1 MDVRGL
7 SRERASMIREFYWS
21 NSGKNID
28 VETIRTATYCVVC
41 QENKKYTAVGLV
53 YDDEQ
58 KPLYWT
64 LKDVVV
70 DINKRNRGIGTEI
83 IQFLKF
89 DLPTIYNIQ
98 HKSKEGITATIQLE
112 NKRLVNFFEK
122 LEFIQNDFS
131 LISKNTQD
139 KDQWTRQDINPN
151 AKSNQP
157 NQCDFIFKKSK

>member
-7 SRERASMIREFYWS
+7 SRERASMIKEFYWS

-28 VETIRTATYCVVC
+28 IETIRKATYCVVC

-53 YDDEQ
+53 YHDEE

-64 LKDVVV
+64 LKDLVV
-70 DINKRNRGIGTEI
+70 DSNKRNLGIGTEI

-98 HKSKEGITATIQLE
+98 HNSKEGIITTIPLM
-112 NKRLVNFFEK
+112 NKRLVSFFER
-122 LEFIQNDFS
+122 LEFVEAVIS
-131 LISKNTQD
+131 LENEEQ
-139 KDQWTRQDINPN
+139 DQWKKQINN
-151 AKSNQP
+151 LKAGSSES
-157 NQCDFIFKKSK
+157 DFIFIKSK

>member
-28 VETIRTATYCVVC
+28 IETIRTATYCVVC
-41 QENKKYTAVGLV
+41 QENKKYTAIGLV
-53 YDDEQ
+53 YDDEK

-70 DINKRNRGIGTEI
+70 DAKKRNLGIGTEI

-98 HKSKEGITATIQLE
+98 HKSKEGIIATIPLANE
-112 NKRLVNFFEK
+112 RLVQFFEK
-122 LEFIQNDFS
+122 LEFIQSDNYQ
-131 LISKNTQD
+131 KNTEIE
-139 KDQWTRQDINPN
+139 QWTKQLNNLN
-151 AKSNQP
+151 AES

>member
-7 SRERASMIREFYWS
+7 SRERASMIKEFYWS

-28 VETIRTATYCVVC
+28 IETIRKATYCVVC

-53 YDDEQ
+53 YHDEE

-64 LKDVVV
+64 LKDLVV
-70 DINKRNRGIGTEI
+70 DSNKRNLGIGTEI

-98 HKSKEGITATIQLE
+98 HNSKEGIITTIPLM
-112 NKRLVNFFEK
+112 NKRLVSFFER
-122 LEFIQNDFS
+122 LEFVEAVIP
-131 LISKNTQD
+131 LKNKEQ
-139 KDQWTRQDINPN
+139 DQWTKQINN
-151 AKSNQP
+151 LKAESSES
-157 NQCDFIFKKSK
+157 DFIFIKSK

>member
-7 SRERASMIREFYWS
+7 SRERASMIKEFYWS

-28 VETIRTATYCVVC
+28 IETIRKATYCVVC

-53 YDDEQ
+53 YHDEE

-64 LKDVVV
+64 LKDLVV
-70 DINKRNRGIGTEI
+70 DSNKRNLGIGTEI

-98 HKSKEGITATIQLE
+98 HNSKEGIITTIPLM
-112 NKRLVNFFEK
+112 NKRLVSFFER
-122 LEFIQNDFS
+122 LEFVEAVIS
-131 LISKNTQD
+131 LENEEQ
-139 KDQWTRQDINPN
+139 DQWKKQINN
-151 AKSNQP
+151 LKAESSES
-157 NQCDFIFKKSK
+157 DFIFIKSK

>member
-7 SRERASMIREFYWS
+7 SRERASMIKEFYWS

-28 VETIRTATYCVVC
+28 IETIRKATYCVVC

-53 YDDEQ
+53 YHDEE

-64 LKDVVV
+64 LKDLVV
-70 DINKRNRGIGTEI
+70 DLNKRNLGIGTEI

-98 HKSKEGITATIQLE
+98 HNSKEGIITTIPLM
-112 NKRLVNFFEK
+112 NKRLVSFFER
-122 LEFIQNDFS
+122 LEFVEAVIS
-131 LISKNTQD
+131 LENEEQ
-139 KDQWTRQDINPN
+139 DQWKKQINN
-151 AKSNQP
+151 LKAGSSER
-157 NQCDFIFKKSK
+157 DFIFIKSK

>member
-7 SRERASMIREFYWS
+7 SKERAGMIKEFYWS

-28 VETIRTATYCVVC
+28 VETIRKATYCVVC
-41 QENKKYTAVGLV
+41 QENKKYTAIGLV

-64 LKDVVV
+64 LKDLVV
-70 DINKRNRGIGTEI
+70 DLNKRNLGIGSEI
-83 IQFLKF
+83 IEFLKF

-98 HKSKEGITATIQLE
+98 HKSKQGIIATIPLT

-122 LEFIQNDFS
+122 LEFIQTEVSHRNKE
-131 LISKNTQD
+131 I
-139 KDQWTRQDINPN
+139 DQWTKQFNNMN
-151 AKSNQP
+151 AESIES
-157 NQCDFIFKKSK
+157 DFIFIKSK

>member
-41 QENKKYTAVGLV
+41 QENKKYTAIGLV

-70 DINKRNRGIGTEI
+70 DLNKRNRGIGTEI

-98 HKSKEGITATIQLE
+98 HKSKEGISATIQLE
-112 NKRLVNFFEK
+112 NKRLVKFFEK
-122 LEFIQNDFS
+122 LEFVPNEISQNIED
-131 LISKNTQD
+131 T
-139 KDQWTRQDINPN
+139 DQWTRQNINPN
-151 AKSNQP
+151 AQS